1 MESDGDIMKRMLY
14 TILLILFSAL
24 ALTGCGE
31 QEMEIGLSK
40 GRSVNHVSFTLNN
53 EEISI
58 SNYEDSYSVLK
69 RLMKKLCNSEEY
81 ALFILNQGA
90 YSSQTLMLRSIS
102 ETNRYEDGELIK
114 KYQYQTEQ
122 KETIHNYRDAFD
134 NKFFVMS
141 SKTNEKLE
149 NKKKT
154 KEEGHFN
161 YFRDDENL
169 SPEDKDYS
177 SDGGNNQKRYTYYF
191 DYENTSGL
199 DGKDKDK
206 MVYISRPDNP
216 EVFSAPIPSSVLR
229 RYFPVGIQLGFTIN
243 DSYIQAYPEFFDFQ
257 HELTDKYIILTYEE
271 KYRSQGGIISPENYN
286 SLYKEYI
293 GSFTKYIIYLDY
305 RNIVTDETG
314 DHLYC
319 SALDYHSYILTN
331 ATATYTEPQAV
342 AGLQNTLKEVEE
354 ERKITTLLDISKS
367 EIEKIKNSFIHTF

>member
-1 MESDGDIMKRMLY
+1 
-14 TILLILFSAL
+14 
-24 ALTGCGE
+24 
-31 QEMEIGLSK
+31 
-40 GRSVNHVSFTLNN
+40 
-53 EEISI
+53 
-58 SNYEDSYSVLK
+58 
-69 RLMKKLCNSEEY
+69 
-81 ALFILNQGA
+81 
-90 YSSQTLMLRSIS
+90 
-102 ETNRYEDGELIK
+102 
-114 KYQYQTEQ
+114 
-122 KETIHNYRDAFD
+122 
-134 NKFFVMS
+134 
-141 SKTNEKLE
+141 
-149 NKKKT
+149 
-154 KEEGHFN
+154 
-161 YFRDDENL
+161 
-169 SPEDKDYS
+169 
-177 SDGGNNQKRYTYYF
+177 
-191 DYENTSGL
+191 
-199 DGKDKDK
+199 
-206 MVYISRPDNP
+206 MVYISRLDNP

-354 ERKITTLLDISKS
+354 ERTITTLLDISKS